1 MFGNMCCYI
10 ELFVLVFIVC
20 ITPMTEKLPKID
32 YNRKNWIQNRRYY
45 HALYR
50 TFLFLFL
57 PVVFTAYGLLPHE
70 FRWVFLLIASYYFYM
85 SWSIKYVSIILFI
98 TAISYGTALLMSRFS
113 KQHQKKLLL
122 VIALIMCLGVLFVFK
137 YIYFFSQS
145 LAALISQFVL
155 PVALVTLK
163 LILPVGISFYTFQML
178 SYVID
183 VYRGEIELEKHFGKY
198 ALFVS
203 FFHSWWQAP
212 SKEAKNLLPQFRQE
226 KFFQYDVASYG
237 MRLILWGAFK
247 KMVIADSLAY
257 YVDAVFNSL
266 VTFQGCSLLLAVFFF
281 TIQIYYDFLAI
292 LILPSEVQ
300 ICLVFSLWLI
310 LNVPTFR
317 HQSRSSGSDGIW
329 SMFWLLLP

>member
-1 MFGNMCCYI
+1 M
-10 ELFVLVFIVC
+10 
-20 ITPMTEKLPKID
+20 
-32 YNRKNWIQNRRYY
+32 
-45 HALYR
+45 
-50 TFLFLFL
+50 
-57 PVVFTAYGLLPHE
+57 FTAYGLLPHE

-300 ICLVFSLWLI
+300 ICLVFSL
-310 LNVPTFR
+310 
-317 HQSRSSGSDGIW
+317 
-329 SMFWLLLP
+329 